1 MSTSHRM
8 TPLELRASLSLAGV
22 FGLRLLGMFIILPVF
37 ALYAEQLRGG
47 DDHTLIGLALG
58 AYGLTQAVLQIPFGS
73 LSDRWG
79 RKKTIY
85 LGLLIFAAGSFTAAV
100 AQDIHVVI
108 LGRVIQGAG
117 AISAAVMALAAD
129 LTRDEQRTKAMA
141 IIGVTIGVAF
151 ALSMVGGPVLNRWIG
166 VPGIF
171 ALTGLLALFAIAI
184 VRFVVPTPAMA
195 VPVSGIASRVRF
207 IDILRH
213 PQLLRLN
220 YGIFILSAVLMALW
234 VVVPFELRAA
244 GLPGDSHW
252 QIYLPVMVMSVVLMV
267 PPMLISERWG
277 RQKTVFLAAIG
288 ILLVAQLLLAGL
300 WSSLWG
306 LALAL
311 LVFFTGFNYLEASLP
326 SMISRT
332 APPEARGAAVGVY
345 SSAQFLGSFVGA
357 WAGGAISQHLGFSS
371 VFAFCAALT
380 LSWLI
385 VAVGMKQLP
394 GLRTRTYPV
403 PKMDSAGAEGLSRR
417 LAGVAGVREAL
428 VFASEGVAYLKVDS
442 TRFDERNV
450 LKLLSGEV

>member
-85 LGLLIFAAGSFTAAV
+85 LGLLIFAAGSFIAAV

-171 ALTGLLALFAIAI
+171 ALTGLLALSAIAL
-184 VRFVVPTPAMA
+184 VHFVVPAPATVA
-195 VPVSGIASRVRF
+195 AAGIARRVRF
-207 IDILRH
+207 AEILRH

-220 YGIFILSAVLMALW
+220 YGIFMLSAVLMALW

-252 QIYLPVMVMSVVLMV
+252 QIYLPVMVLSVVLMV
-267 PPMLISERWG
+267 PPMLISERLG

-306 LALAL
+306 LAGAL

-371 VFAFCAALT
+371 VFVFCAALT

-385 VAVGMKQLP
+385 VAVGMQGLP

-403 PKMDSAGAEGLSRR
+403 PKMDSAGAEGLSKR
-417 LAGVAGVREAL
+417 LASVAGVREAL
-428 VFASEGVAYLKVDS
+428 VFAGEGVAHLKIDS
-442 TRFDERNV
+442 ARFDERNV

>member
-85 LGLLIFAAGSFTAAV
+85 LGLLIFAAGSFIAAV

-141 IIGVTIGVAF
+141 IIGVTIGAAF

-171 ALTGLLALFAIAI
+171 ALTGLLALFAIAL
-184 VRFVVPTPAMA
+184 VRFVVPAPAMA

-207 IDILRH
+207 VDILRH

-244 GLPGDSHW
+244 GLA
-252 QIYLPVMVMSVVLMV
+252 
-267 PPMLISERWG
+267 G
-277 RQKTVFLAAIG
+277 RQPLANLPAGHGDERCADGAAHVDLGALGTAENCLSGGDRHTVRRATAARGSMVFIVG
-288 ILLVAQLLLAGL
+288 FGLGAAGFFHRLQLPRGEPAVDDLSDCSTRGERCGGRGLQQRAIPWQLCRRMGWWRDLPALGLLVRLRLL
-300 WSSLWG
+300 
-306 LALAL
+306 
-311 LVFFTGFNYLEASLP
+311 
-326 SMISRT
+326 
-332 APPEARGAAVGVY
+332 RGADAVM
-345 SSAQFLGSFVGA
+345 ADRGSGNASVCR
-357 WAGGAISQHLGFSS
+357 
-371 VFAFCAALT
+371 VFARARILSLKWIQQAPRDYRGGWPAWQACARH
-380 LSWLI
+380 WF
-385 VAVGMKQLP
+385 
-394 GLRTRTYPV
+394 LRAR
-403 PKMDSAGAEGLSRR
+403 A
-417 LAGVAGVREAL
+417 
-428 VFASEGVAYLKVDS
+428 
-442 TRFDERNV
+442 
-450 LKLLSGEV
+450 